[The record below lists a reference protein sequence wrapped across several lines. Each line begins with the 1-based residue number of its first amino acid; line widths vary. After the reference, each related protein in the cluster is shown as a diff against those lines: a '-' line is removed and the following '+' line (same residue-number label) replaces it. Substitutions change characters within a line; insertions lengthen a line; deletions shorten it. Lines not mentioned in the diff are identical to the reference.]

1 MELSDW
7 QLEILNKGELYRV
20 GGTVR
25 DEMSGV
31 VESTHDTDYLV
42 REIPPEALESVLERF
57 GWIELVGK
65 SFGVYKFRPS
75 GEDEVYDIAF
85 PRKERSFGPGH
96 RDFDVE
102 WDWQMDIA
110 EDLGRRDFTINAMA
124 RDVRDGRL
132 IDPHG
137 GREDL
142 EAGVLRMLF
151 AGAFEDDPLRIMRGV
166 RFAVRFSLTIEGE
179 TRKAMTE
186 GAALLDTLSAE
197 RVQEEL
203 TKTLTECERASE
215 AFRMMH
221 EMGALSVIL
230 PELDRCAGV
239 TQNEYHPDDV
249 FVHSIKTCDCVP
261 RENLLV
267 RWAALVHDVGKVDKK
282 QRVQDE
288 KLGERVVFYGHQIVS
303 AQTAVKVLRRLRY
316 RNAFVKKCE
325 NLVRHHM
332 FDYDSSWKGSTVRR
346 FIGRV
351 GEENL
356 DDLFTLRVAD
366 ARSRDPHSQLADLE
380 ELTKRVQEEL
390 DQSHTIK
397 LTDLVV
403 DGKDV
408 MRECGVAPG
417 KDVGMMLKQLL
428 EVVLDKPAMNERE
441 TLLEW
446 LREKRRGRQG

>member
-7 QLEILNKGELYRV
+7 QREILNQGELYRV

-137 GREDL
+137 GR
-142 EAGVLRMLF
+142 
-151 AGAFEDDPLRIMRGV
+151 GV
-166 RFAVRFSLTIEGE
+166 RFAGRFSLTIEGE

-215 AFRMMH
+215 AFQMMH
-221 EMGALSVIL
+221 EMGALAVIL

-366 ARSRDPHSQLADLE
+366 ARSRDPHSPLADLE
-380 ELTKRVQEEL
+380 ELTKRVREEL

-417 KDVGMMLKQLL
+417 KDLGIILKQLL
-428 EVVLDKPAMNERE
+428 EAVLDKPEMNERE

>member
-7 QLEILNKGELYRV
+7 QREILNQGELYRV
-20 GGTVR
+20 GGSVR

-85 PRKERSFGPGH
+85 VRKERSFGPGH

-132 IDPHG
+132 VDPHG

-166 RFAVRFSLTIEGE
+166 RFAGRFSLTIEGE
-179 TRKAMTE
+179 TRKAMNE
-186 GAALLDTLSAE
+186 SAALLDTLSAE

-203 TKTLTECERASE
+203 TKTLT
-215 AFRMMH
+215 
-221 EMGALSVIL
+221 
-230 PELDRCAGV
+230 
-239 TQNEYHPDDV
+239 
-249 FVHSIKTCDCVP
+249 
-261 RENLLV
+261 
-267 RWAALVHDVGKVDKK
+267 
-282 QRVQDE
+282 
-288 KLGERVVFYGHQIVS
+288 
-303 AQTAVKVLRRLRY
+303 
-316 RNAFVKKCE
+316 
-325 NLVRHHM
+325 
-332 FDYDSSWKGSTVRR
+332 
-346 FIGRV
+346 
-351 GEENL
+351 
-356 DDLFTLRVAD
+356 
-366 ARSRDPHSQLADLE
+366 
-380 ELTKRVQEEL
+380 
-390 DQSHTIK
+390 
-397 LTDLVV
+397 
-403 DGKDV
+403 
-408 MRECGVAPG
+408 
-417 KDVGMMLKQLL
+417 
-428 EVVLDKPAMNERE
+428 
-441 TLLEW
+441 
-446 LREKRRGRQG
+446 